1 MCTDIVDG
9 CTCTYVMVKVKR
21 GLEKNLTE
29 AAEKSIWRSL
39 EEHNGGIEGSDDI
52 VVRSATVEWS
62 G

>member
-1 MCTDIVDG
+1 MYV
-9 CTCTYVMVKVKR
+9 CTYVMVKVKR